1 MDCTP
6 DIISPLGFFFVLA
19 GSILPAASKRKGQ
32 INHGGLH
39 ILPRGMH
46 NRRTAIPDASTQ
58 DQATETGLAFVPL
71 MR

>member
-1 MDCTP
+1 LQGGHHF
-6 DIISPLGFFFVLA
+6 SLGILLVLP

-39 ILPRGMH
+39 ILPRGMR
-46 NRRTAIPDASTQ
+46 NRRTAIPRVSTQ
-58 DQATETGLAFVPL
+58 DQTAETGLASMAL